1 MQHRSVKLQFTHSA
15 QRDLVHLVHLREFIA
30 EKNLRAA
37 EHISQRI
44 KQSLLRLTDHPDT
57 GVNVEDLP
65 GVQEQ
70 ASADYIARYFVL
82 DRTVTILRIWKSRED
97 R

>member
-1 MQHRSVKLQFTHSA
+1 MRHRSVKLQFTHSA
-15 QRDLVHLVHLREFIA
+15 KRDLVHLVHLRELIA
-30 EKNLRAA
+30 EENLRAA
-37 EHISQRI
+37 ERISQRI
-44 KQSLLRLTDHPDT
+44 KQSLLLLTDHPDA

-65 GVQEQ
+65 GVLEL

-82 DRTVTILRIWKSRED
+82 DRTVTILRIWKSKED